1 MWKLPEHQ
9 HAYLMAV
16 NHFDHI
22 QKVRQHEIFRT
33 RVNISRQVHA
43 LEERV
48 YQATADTR
56 EGAEILVREHMIE
69 QSKLFNYLFFRPCD
83 LLIAKAKND
92 INDCGVHIHVTYGT
106 LRLPAETGRDNPSN
120 VETRPDKFAADLAL
134 MGVELQEM
142 PYGLSG
148 RGYIVRLD
156 AMTGEQL
163 FVKSKTVFGGLAE
176 DSIAAYR
183 SLLEAVEKELEGF
196 DATWEVGGVYNYPTN
211 KKNSTGGV
219 MYRATVVLLPFSKKD
234 TIEYDRNRARP
245 YRR

>member
-22 QKVRQHEIFRT
+22 QKVRQHELFRT
-33 RVNISRQVHA
+33 RVNIKRQVHS

-48 YQATADTR
+48 FNATADTR
-56 EGAEILVREHMIE
+56 EGAEQMVRDHMVE

-92 INDCGVHIHVTYGT
+92 IHDLGVHIHVKYGT
-106 LRLPAETGRDNPSN
+106 FRLPEEMGHNYPPN
-120 VETRPDKFAADLAL
+120 VETRADKFAADLAL
-134 MGVELQEM
+134 MGVEVQEM
-142 PYGLSG
+142 PYGPRG
-148 RGYIVRLD
+148 RGNVVRLD
-156 AMTGEQL
+156 VMTGEQI
-163 FVKSKTVFGGLAE
+163 FIKSKTIFGEIAE

-183 SLLEAVEKELEGF
+183 SLLETVEKELEGF
-196 DATWEVGGVYNYPTN
+196 DATWAPGGVYNYPTN

-234 TIEYDRNRARP
+234 TIAYDRNRARP

>member
-22 QKVRQHEIFRT
+22 QKVHKHELFRT
-33 RVNISRQVHA
+33 RMQINRIVHN

-48 YQATADTR
+48 YQATADTQ

-92 INDCGVHIHVTYGT
+92 IHDCGVLIHVKYGT
-106 LRLPAETGRDNPSN
+106 FRLPDENGRQQPPE
-120 VETRPDKFAADLAL
+120 VQTRPDKFAADLAL
-134 MGVELQEM
+134 MGTEVQEM
-142 PYGLSG
+142 PHGQRG
-148 RGYIVRLD
+148 RGCIVRLD

-163 FVKSKTVFGGLAE
+163 FIKSKTIFGEIAE

-196 DATWEVGGVYNYPTN
+196 DATWAPGGVYNYPTN

-219 MYRATVVLLPFSKKD
+219 MYKATVVLLPFSKKD
-234 TIEYDRNRARP
+234 TIAYDRNRARP

>member
-1 MWKLPEHQ
+1 
-9 HAYLMAV
+9 MAV

-33 RVNISRQVHA
+33 RVNISRQVHN

-48 YQATADTR
+48 FQATAETR
-56 EGAEILVREHMIE
+56 EGAEMLVREHMVD
-69 QSKLFNYLFFRPCD
+69 QSKLFNYLFFRPGD
-83 LLIAKAKND
+83 LLIAKAKRD
-92 INDCGVHIHVTYGT
+92 IHDWGVHIHITYGT
-106 LRLPAETGRDNPSN
+106 LRLPAETGRNNPSN

-134 MGVELQEM
+134 MGVEVQEM
-142 PYGLSG
+142 PSGPRG
-148 RGYIVRLD
+148 RGSIVRLD
-156 AMTGEQL
+156 AMTGERVY
-163 FVKSKTVFGGLAE
+163 VKSKSIFGEPSE

-183 SLLEAVEKELEGF
+183 SLLEVVEKELEGF

>member
-1 MWKLPEHQ
+1 MYKLPEHQ
-9 HAYLMAV
+9 HAYIMAV

-22 QKVRQHEIFRT
+22 QKVRQHELFRT

-48 YQATADTR
+48 FQATADTR
-56 EGAEILVREHMIE
+56 EGAEQLVREHMIE

-83 LLIAKAKND
+83 LRIGKTKND
-92 INDCGVHIHVTYGT
+92 INDCGVYIHITYGT
-106 LRLPAETGRDNPSN
+106 LRLPEETGRQPTE
-120 VETRPDKFAADLAL
+120 VKTRPDKFAADLAL
-134 MGVELQEM
+134 MGTEVQEM
-142 PYGLSG
+142 PFGPNG
-148 RGYIVRLD
+148 RGCIVRLD
-156 AMTGEQL
+156 AMTGEQI
-163 FVKSKTVFGGLAE
+163 FIKSKSIFGEPAE

-183 SLLEAVEKELEGF
+183 SLLEAVEKELEGY

-234 TIEYDRNRARP
+234 TIAYDRNCARP